1 MPRRASTNSLAIIRG
16 LAGAV
21 MLLTCAGSAIA
32 QPKPK
37 EIKWTHAFDL
47 ASRRFGEL
55 DFTKTTQKF
64 GVEAFKDYNDGL
76 GLYIS
81 QIGSL
86 AAAGGFQDLKLPLSS
101 KNPEWITGLDL
112 PARKAGEERFENAKV
127 HSLEVFRDP
136 NTANWLCITETGSIA
151 AASARG
157 RAAVSGDK
165 KPRWDHSA
173 DLRVRKGGVK
183 SWQNAAKF
191 GIEVYRDGATS
202 NLIYICETGAIAVV
216 PDTTDGKSAPS
227 AKAPAWLH
235 GLDLACRRHNEPS
248 FTKDTRKWGV
258 EVFLDV
264 NNGNLIFL
272 CENGNLAVTPGRKN
286 LKSPT
291 TNVKEPIW
299 THGLNLKVRKAGET
313 DFSDR
318 TAVFGAEAFRDDNVG
333 AVIYIAE
340 TGSLSAAAK

>member
-1 MPRRASTNSLAIIRG
+1 MSVQTLAKSLPMTRG
-16 LAGAV
+16 LACAI
-21 MLLTCAGSAIA
+21 MLFAGGESVVA

-47 ASRRFGEL
+47 ACRRFGEL

-81 QIGSL
+81 QLGSL

-101 KNPEWITGLDL
+101 KGPDWITGLDL

-127 HSLEVFRDP
+127 HSLEIFRDP
-136 NTANWLCITETGSIA
+136 NTANFLCITETGYFA

-157 RAAVSGDK
+157 KALASGDK

-183 SWQNAAKF
+183 NWQNAAKF
-191 GIEVYRDGATS
+191 GIEVYRENTTG

-216 PDTTDGKSAPS
+216 PDTTDGKNPS
-227 AKAPAWLH
+227 SGKAPAWLH

-272 CENGNLAVTPGRKN
+272 CENGNVAVTPGRKN
-286 LKSPT
+286 LTTPT

-299 THGLNLKVRKAGET
+299 THGLNLKVRKAGEK

-340 TGSLSAAAK
+340 TGSLTAAAK